1 MDSLILIC
9 GLVFLI
15 LMGAP
20 IALAMVLMPTAYIL
34 LTGAAPLLT
43 VPHQMYEAIA
53 KVPLIAIPFF
63 MLTGELMNSSTITER
78 ILELSRRM
86 VGRLRGGLAQ
96 VNIVA
101 SMFFAGMNGSAVAD
115 TATVGTILIP
125 AMKKAGYSAAFAAG
139 VTAVASTIGG
149 IIPPSIAM
157 IILASGASLSVGA
170 LFAGGILPG
179 IMVGFGLMGVTY
191 AIATARGYERSDERV
206 SLRKIVAAL
215 RRAGLALVIPLVL
228 VGGILGG
235 VFSSVEA
242 GAITAL
248 VAFLVGA
255 FAYRSLDLEAL
266 RGAFL
271 RAMRLSASVFVIIAA
286 AGPLSWVLTKLGT
299 IRALEAWLAGYA
311 ATPVLFVVVLIG
323 FIVVAGMIM
332 DATANII
339 VLGPML
345 VAVCGEAG
353 FPPIQAALVVVV
365 GFLMGT
371 VTPPVGVCYFTA
383 NYIAGARLER
393 TALEMLPFIAVEVIV
408 LFLMFAIPALTLA
421 LPRALGLG

>member
-1 MDSLILIC
+1 
-9 GLVFLI
+9 
-15 LMGAP
+15 
-20 IALAMVLMPTAYIL
+20 
-34 LTGAAPLLT
+34 
-43 VPHQMYEAIA
+43 
-53 KVPLIAIPFF
+53 
-63 MLTGELMNSSTITER
+63 
-78 ILELSRRM
+78 
-86 VGRLRGGLAQ
+86 
-96 VNIVA
+96 
-101 SMFFAGMNGSAVAD
+101 
-115 TATVGTILIP
+115 
-125 AMKKAGYSAAFAAG
+125 
-139 VTAVASTIGG
+139 
-149 IIPPSIAM
+149 
-157 IILASGASLSVGA
+157 
-170 LFAGGILPG
+170 
-179 IMVGFGLMGVTY
+179 
-191 AIATARGYERSDERV
+191 
-206 SLRKIVAAL
+206 
-215 RRAGLALVIPLVL
+215 VL

-383 NYIAGARLER
+383 NYVAGARLER

-408 LFLMFAIPALTLA
+408 LFLMFATPALTLA